1 MSLCLVNFNVFPSLS
16 SQRWHGFLGGK
27 QGYLITRMT
36 VCFETSGSKEK
47 IQTAKGAQILLEQKT
62 FKTVD
67 FMNHDHL
74 SNYSGTTVRILHI
87 WPWMT
92 ISSAHFRNIS
102 YFLSLE
108 TPPTVYSVHAF
119 LAGVQILSAK
129 DNMNDA
135 FNNYKAWNNI
145 LSVFHNPR
153 ATLVFFIAPGEI
165 SLSRLPCSHV
175 S

>member
-1 MSLCLVNFNVFPSLS
+1 ML
-16 SQRWHGFLGGK
+16 FLLWAAKGGMAFSVGNK
-27 QGYLITRMT
+27 AILLPGWLYALKPL
-36 VCFETSGSKEK
+36 GAKKK
-47 IQTAKGAQILLEQKT
+47 IQIAKGACILLEQKT

-74 SNYSGTTVRILHI
+74 SNYSGTTVRTLHI

-92 ISSAHFRNIS
+92 TSSAHFRNIS

-119 LAGVQILSAK
+119 LAGVQTLSAK
-129 DNMNDA
+129 DNMNGA

-153 ATLVFFIAPGEI
+153 AMLVFFIAPGEI
-165 SLSRLPCSHV
+165 SLSFLPCSHV